1 VRIIVHN
8 CRTQHSNKTLLL
20 IFRLILQ
27 TVIIV
32 QMMSSGREEIQC
44 ASRVYVCVVSVE
56 MVVNTKLEV
65 QSIDN
70 VVATIYGRKDSGLYA
85 SLSLSNKQCGFDG

>member
-1 VRIIVHN
+1 M
-8 CRTQHSNKTLLL
+8 CL
-20 IFRLILQ
+20 
-27 TVIIV
+27 
-32 QMMSSGREEIQC
+32 
-44 ASRVYVCVVSVE
+44 RVCICVVSVE

-85 SLSLSNKQCGFDG
+85 SLSLLRSSVILMDDNKK